1 MGMVGEPQ
9 WVVKIVFF
17 LVVAPQLL
25 TLLRTP
31 HYGDL
36 VLAAVPVGVA
46 IILEALKPEVVVGV
60 VVVVAEMLGMP
71 ETPVVL
77 AVQETLLTRRLKIAF
92 L

>member
-1 MGMVGEPQ
+1 MVGQ
-9 WVVKIVFF
+9 AQVQIVLL
-17 LVVAPQLL
+17 LVVAAQFLL

-46 IILEALKPEVVVGV
+46 IMLEALKPEVVAGV
-60 VVVVAEMLGMP
+60 VVVVAEMLGML
-71 ETPVVL
+71 ETPEVL